1 MRDGTIRRMG
11 PLDYEVGFFYPHC
24 AGAKLVNEEI
34 FRRLANDVLEFADE
48 VSLIGQATGLG
59 DLRPRPAGPS
69 FREDF
74 LKARQACKSL
84 WTDAKSSI
92 EGTRKMTWTRAQL
105 CSEGVHLHGWVV
117 PEM

>member
-11 PLDYEVGFFYPHC
+11 PLDYEVGFFYPYC
-24 AGAKLVNEEI
+24 AGAKLVSEEI